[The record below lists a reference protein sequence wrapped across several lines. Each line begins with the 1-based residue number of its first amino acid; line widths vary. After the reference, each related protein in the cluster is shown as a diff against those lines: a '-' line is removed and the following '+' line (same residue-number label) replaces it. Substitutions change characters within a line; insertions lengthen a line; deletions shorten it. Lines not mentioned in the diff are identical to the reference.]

1 MFEVKQLIE
10 QYHKDVTVKEKDKCT
25 LVTPPFFHIES
36 DESIALKFSQAEDGR
51 PVISDCGTTMD
62 YLEVRGVD
70 IEKYRERL
78 DAVKARFFIE
88 EENGVFRMAIPT
100 NDLQH
105 AEVYVGYFI
114 QALSVIANIDL

>member
-10 QYHKDVTVKEKDKCT
+10 QYRKDVTIKEKEKYT
-25 LVTPPFFHIES
+25 LVTPPFFHIEN
-36 DESIALKFSQAEDGR
+36 DESIALKFSQAEDGS

-62 YLEVRGVD
+62 CLEIKGVD
-70 IEKYRERL
+70 INKYRERL
-78 DAVKARFFIE
+78 NAVKARFFIE
-88 EENGVFRMAIPT
+88 EEDGVFRMAIPT

-114 QALSVIANIDL
+114 QAISIIANIDL